1 MGQEQGKPFVIRR
14 DQVKPLI
21 ATTADHRELRVM
33 LSPERDGTLP
43 GVAFG
48 VVEMPGGFTA
58 APHQHEVEQ
67 EAWYFFEG
75 RGQIKVGDELID
87 VEPGTVVASPPK
99 TPHQLINPGPGM
111 LKAVFIFT
119 PSGPEKALIV
129 E

>member
-1 MGQEQGKPFVIRR
+1 MEAKQGKAFVMRR
-14 DQVKPLI
+14 DQVKPLV
-21 ATTADHRELRVM
+21 ATTPDHRELRIM

-48 VVEMPGGFTA
+48 VVEMPAGFTA

-75 RGQIKVGDELID
+75 KGQIQVGDELID

-99 TPHQLINPGPGM
+99 TPHALSNPGPGM

-119 PSGPEKALIV
+119 PSGPEKPLIV
-129 E
+129 D